1 MKRIVFLMAMVA
13 VCGFPVVA
21 RAPSRTSSVQG
32 YGGVTFGTSDF
43 AGLSAASS
51 FGAGVSTGLTP
62 NIQIIGEGGR
72 LSDIKPPLFELLDLT
87 PVNLRVSAWYA
98 QGGVRLIASPHLTV
112 RPYSEATAGIA
123 RLHTG
128 LSGLTGVSA
137 TIVDGALG
145 FLNRTEPMLG
155 LGAGVVF
162 GAGPVAI
169 DFGYR
174 YKRIM
179 ASGVQSVL
187 NAGDAYQVNEARVG
201 VGVRF

>member
-1 MKRIVFLMAMVA
+1 MKRIVFVMALVA
-13 VCGFPVVA
+13 VCGLPAVA
-21 RAPSRTSSVQG
+21 QAQSRNSSVQG
-32 YGGVTFGTSDF
+32 FGGVTFGSSEF

-51 FGAGVSTGLTP
+51 FGAGISTGLTP

-72 LSDIKPPLFELLDLT
+72 LSDLDSPVLDLLDLT
-87 PVNLRVSAWYA
+87 PVNLSVSAWYA
-98 QGGVRLIASPHLTV
+98 QGGVRFIASPHLAV
-112 RPYSEATAGIA
+112 RPYSEATAGVA

-128 LSGLTGVSA
+128 LSGLSGVSA
-137 TIVDGALG
+137 AIVDRALG

-169 DFGYR
+169 DVGYR

-179 ASGVQSVL
+179 ASGIQSAL
-187 NAGDAYQVNEARVG
+187 NAGNAYQVNEARVG